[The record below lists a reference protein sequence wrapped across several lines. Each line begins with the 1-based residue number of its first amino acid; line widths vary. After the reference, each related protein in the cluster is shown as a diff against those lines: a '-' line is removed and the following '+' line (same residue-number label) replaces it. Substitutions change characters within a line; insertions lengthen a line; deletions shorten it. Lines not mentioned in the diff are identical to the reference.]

1 MVGIG
6 QLTLGTLDTSRGSG
20 ALKVRLLR
28 DMGLSPH
35 RHYPAADS
43 WPFFVMQPG
52 HRETVRGVSNLSVND
67 ICNGDP
73 QRDGRVD
80 VIVDMGG
87 MCLPLEVGM

>member
-1 MVGIG
+1 
-6 QLTLGTLDTSRGSG
+6 
-20 ALKVRLLR
+20 
-28 DMGLSPH
+28 
-35 RHYPAADS
+35 
-43 WPFFVMQPG
+43 MQPG